1 MTDLSATIAAKS
13 DQLNADDLFQG
24 ARTIVVRDVTAGS
37 SKEQPISIF
46 YDGDDN
52 KPYKPCLT
60 MRRALVQLWGPDGKT
75 YKGKAMT
82 VYRDPNVLFG
92 KDKVGGIRISHVS
105 DIDSEVT
112 LALTV
117 TRGSKRGFKFLPLRR
132 SAPAIDTTAKER
144 QTPQQYVDERKA
156 MLTTAADLERVE
168 GIAKSSAKAMERMRA
183 DGLSDMADDLQY
195 AIDARRA
202 ELGGGE

>member
-1 MTDLSATIAAKS
+1 MADLSATIAAKS

-24 ARTIVVRDVTAGS
+24 PRTIVVRDVTQGS

-46 YDGDDN
+46 YEGDDN

-75 YKGKAMT
+75 YTGKAMT
-82 VYRDPNVLFG
+82 VYRDPNVHFG

-105 DIDSEVT
+105 DIDSEIT

-117 TRGSKRGFKFLPLRR
+117 TRGSKRGFKFLPLARKR
-132 SAPAIDTTAKER
+132 QEPTAPK
-144 QTPQQYVDERKA
+144 QTQQEYVNERKEA
-156 MLTTAADLERVE
+156 
-168 GIAKSSAKAMERMRA
+168 IAKARDLDELNAAIPDDDILARMKSKAP
-183 DGLSDMADDLQY
+183 DLHDDLQY

-202 ELGGGE
+202 ELGGE